1 MPDPSAF
8 HRVGP
13 TLQRQNQHYN
23 RVIRRVISTSRSHI
37 LPYTSGRPGPTRQ
50 RQKPHHRLEHSTPAT
65 HHHHRAVSR
74 SLTPDQA
81 LHSISTENGSR
92 AAQRACS
99 VCFCSFPE
107 AVPGQACD
115 ENVVLWPRLTNVG
128 PLVLQRVSLEQE

>member
-50 RQKPHHRLEHSTPAT
+50 RHKPPHRLEHTTPTPHQQNPHPPLKHTTPAT

-81 LHSISTENGSR
+81 LHSISTETGSR
-92 AAQRACS
+92 
-99 VCFCSFPE
+99 
-107 AVPGQACD
+107 
-115 ENVVLWPRLTNVG
+115 
-128 PLVLQRVSLEQE
+128 